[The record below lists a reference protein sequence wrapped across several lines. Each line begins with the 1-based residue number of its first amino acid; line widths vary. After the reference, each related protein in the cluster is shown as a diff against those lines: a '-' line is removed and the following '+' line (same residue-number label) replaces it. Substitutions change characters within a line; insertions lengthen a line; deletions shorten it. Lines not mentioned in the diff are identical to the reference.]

1 MKKNNSNN
9 CRSSKGFSLIEV
21 LVATFI
27 FVIVLFSAMIIFSD
41 TLKITGKAEQYE
53 KAQESMYYP
62 IELVS
67 REIRE
72 AKGFELNNLI
82 ECPNGIIITKADSDL
97 GTKSCYFLNNEK
109 IAVKKYVNG
118 NWSSAEKL
126 SSEGAAFSQLRFQG
140 PASSDLVSQPFV
152 QIEAKLKTN
161 SGERKNEIVE
171 MDLQTTVTLRNID
184 WKFKTNNQ

>member
-126 SSEGAAFSQLRFQG
+126 SSEGAAFSQLRFQ
-140 PASSDLVSQPFV
+140 
-152 QIEAKLKTN
+152 
-161 SGERKNEIVE
+161 
-171 MDLQTTVTLRNID
+171 
-184 WKFKTNNQ
+184 